1 MNINDLPKDTAIS
14 RDELKEIRGGFATEI
29 VSLNLCGP
37 PARTG
42 TFATEIVSMSLS
54 GSSTQEP
61 VPTEEI
67 TLNYT

>member
-14 RDELKEIRGGFATEI
+14 RDEMKKVHGGST
-29 VSLNLCGP
+29 
-37 PARTG
+37 TG

-54 GSSTQEP
+54 GGSTNEP